1 MKNLVSLT
9 LVLVLCF
16 TVLPSA
22 FAIEIGEK
30 VVVADPTYDN
40 MTDAEL
46 YELAKKEGG
55 TITVYSQTSTI
66 GKAVEAFKAD
76 YPELSVEYYE
86 LGAAAQIEKVQ
97 IEGDSGNVVGDV
109 LLMDDGLG
117 VSYSELYGD
126 YLEAYYPAD
135 IIAHMDQ
142 SVLGAG
148 LAAYDALNIWYYNT
162 DQYPDGAPIKTWWDV
177 LERDENGN
185 QKYLLYMPS
194 ITGNAQLAVFAN
206 LSSYSD
212 ELAKVYE
219 EEFGTP
225 LEYTYDPTV
234 VPVPENNAGYEFL
247 YRLAQMKIGF
257 IKDGD
262 DIVQAVGQAP
272 DICLGFC
279 TANKLDKAIK
289 NSWPCAWVTKL
300 APYASMH
307 NPKFLFLAA
316 KTDNPIG
323 ARLLVRYLMG
333 GDTGSNGAMDA
344 FYRLGTW
351 FFRDDVVDTANK
363 IAITDIDT
371 VPQNSGFIY
380 DTYLDIRDFWTYW
393 SDHFAQ

>member
-1 MKNLVSLT
+1 MKKIIA
-9 LVLVLCF
+9 LVLSLALCL
-16 TVLPSA
+16 TAVSA
-22 FAIEIGEK
+22 LAFEIGDK
-30 VVVADPTYDN
+30 VVVADPAWDN
-40 MTDAEL
+40 MNDAEL
-46 YELAKKEGG
+46 YELAKQEGG

-66 GKAVEAFKAD
+66 GKAIEAFQQD
-76 YPELSVEYYE
+76 FPGLNVEFYE
-86 LGAAAQIEKVQ
+86 LGAAGQIEKVQ
-97 IEGDSGNVVGDV
+97 IEADAGNVVGDV

-117 VSYSELYGD
+117 ASYCELYEGG
-126 YLEAYYPAD
+126 YIQAFYPAD
-135 IIAHMDQ
+135 IVAHMDQ

-162 DQYPDGAPIKTWWDV
+162 DQFPDGAPIKTWWDV
-177 LERDENGN
+177 FERNENGE

-194 ITGNAQLAVFAN
+194 ITANAQLAVFSN
-206 LSSYSD
+206 LVSYSD
-212 ELAKVYE
+212 QLAKAYE
-219 EEFGTP
+219 DEFGKP
-225 LEYTYDPTV
+225 LEYTYDATV
-234 VPVPENNAGYEFL
+234 VPVPENNAAYEYL

-300 APYASMH
+300 EPYASMH
-307 NPKFLFLAA
+307 NPKYLYMTA

-323 ARLLVRYLMG
+323 SRLMIRYLMG

-351 FFRDDVVDTANK
+351 FFRDDVTDTANE
-363 IAITDIDT
+363 IAINDIQT
-371 VPQNSGFIY
+371 VPQNSQVIY
-380 DTYLDIRDFWTYW
+380 DTYLDVRDFWTYW
-393 SDHFAQ
+393 SDHFAN